1 MWKLLRNLVIVA
13 VLFVA
18 VLKLLLWY
26 ETQQGAARLAERLA
40 PVVQLR
46 YDSVSS
52 GLDGNV
58 TFHAVNAAIGQ
69 GAERA
74 NWRAAE
80 VDLDTPGALWLIRRV
95 LLDDNTLPERLGI
108 TVHGLQIPA
117 AALGPAQES
126 SWLSPLSLVP
136 FETRGCGIVSRFS
149 VADYQRMG
157 LNPGAQ
163 QQHLEY
169 RYDAANAAL
178 AFAAQ
183 LDSPPFSSIT
193 LHGDLQK
200 FDPQMLSGRGDWQKL
215 HVAELALGYV
225 DTGYLAKRNRFCAQ
239 QAGTNATQFVD
250 QHVAAVQAF
259 LAEHGVQPSDQV
271 TALYRSLAAE
281 GGRVTVLSLP
291 SAGSTAGQLLAET
304 PDAMTR
310 RLNLT
315 ARRNEAPPVMVR
327 LGFRAPEAAAVA
339 ATGPDA
345 ATALPAATVTP
356 TTAAVP
362 AATPPALPSV
372 AAQAPVAAGAA
383 AAKPPVLPAAAAVM
397 THPAPPPSA
406 VTAHSSAAA
415 APARAPALPVPTP
428 VASGT
433 TPVASTPA
441 RDAPAKATPDKAA
454 SPSAEDPATALPS
467 GPAPPPDSTLALV
480 WKPTVDR
487 LAQKAAPVRDYDVV
501 EVAALGGLVG
511 RNVRLVTTTQ
521 KRVEGRVL
529 GIDAT
534 AVALRIQNAGGTAEL
549 QVPRSVIVE
558 VQLPRRRDAQSSD

>member
-40 PVVQLR
+40 PAAQVR

-52 GLDGNV
+52 GLDGSV
-58 TFHAVNAAIGQ
+58 VFHAVTAAIGQ
-69 GAERA
+69 GAARE

-80 VDLDTPGALWLIRRV
+80 VELETPGALWLIRRV
-95 LLDDNTLPERLGI
+95 LLDDDALPERLGI

-126 SWLSPLSLVP
+126 TWLSPLSLVP

-169 RYDAANAAL
+169 RYDAANTAL
-178 AFAAQ
+178 VFAAQ

-200 FDPQMLSGRGDWQKL
+200 FEPQMLSGRAGWQKL

-225 DTGYLAKRNRFCAQ
+225 DSGYLAKRNRFCAQ
-239 QAGTNATQFVD
+239 QTSTNATQFVD

-259 LAEHGVQPSDQV
+259 LAERGVQPSDQV
-271 TALYRSLAAE
+271 MVLYRSLAAE
-281 GGRVTVLSLP
+281 GGRINVLSLP
-291 SAGSTAGQLLAET
+291 PAGSTIGQLLAET

-327 LGFRAPEAAAVA
+327 LGFRAPEATAAA
-339 ATGPDA
+339 TTGPDA
-345 ATALPAATVTP
+345 ASALPAA
-356 TTAAVP
+356 AAPPGIATIAGAPP
-362 AATPPALPSV
+362 AATVPAP
-372 AAQAPVAAGAA
+372 AAAGTA
-383 AAKPPVLPAAAAVM
+383 AAKPPAPAAATVVTA
-397 THPAPPPSA
+397 HPAPPP
-406 VTAHSSAAA
+406 VMTAHPAAA
-415 APARAPALPVPTP
+415 APPARPTAPATAPVVP
-428 VASGT
+428 
-433 TPVASTPA
+433 
-441 RDAPAKATPDKAA
+441 APAPTASVTATPDKPARSVGEDA
-454 SPSAEDPATALPS
+454 SAALPS
-467 GPAPPPDSTLALV
+467 GPPPPPDSTLALV

-487 LAQKAAPVRDYDVV
+487 LAQKAAPARDYDVV

-521 KRVEGRVL
+521 KRVEGRVI

-534 AVALRIQNAGGTAEL
+534 AVALRIQNSGGTAEL

-558 VQLPRRRDAQSSD
+558 VQLPRRRDGDSNE

>member
-1 MWKLLRNLVIVA
+1 
-13 VLFVA
+13 
-18 VLKLLLWY
+18 
-26 ETQQGAARLAERLA
+26 
-40 PVVQLR
+40 
-46 YDSVSS
+46 
-52 GLDGNV
+52 
-58 TFHAVNAAIGQ
+58 
-69 GAERA
+69 
-74 NWRAAE
+74 
-80 VDLDTPGALWLIRRV
+80 
-95 LLDDNTLPERLGI
+95 
-108 TVHGLQIPA
+108 
-117 AALGPAQES
+117 
-126 SWLSPLSLVP
+126 
-136 FETRGCGIVSRFS
+136 
-149 VADYQRMG
+149 MG

-225 DTGYLAKRNRFCAQ
+225 DSGYLAKRNRFCAQ
-239 QAGTNATQFVD
+239 QTGTNAAQFVD

-271 TALYRSLAAE
+271 VVLYRSLAAE

-291 SAGSTAGQLLAET
+291 PAGSTAGQLLAET

-327 LGFRAPEAAAVA
+327 LGFRAPEASAVA
-339 ATGPDA
+339 TTGPDA
-345 ATALPAATVTP
+345 ASALTASTAPPA
-356 TTAAVP
+356 TAAVP
-362 AATPPALPSV
+362 AATQTPPTV
-372 AAQAPVAAGAA
+372 AASAAVTTGPVAAKA
-383 AAKPPVLPAAAAVM
+383 PPPPATTVVTA
-397 THPAPPPSA
+397 HPAPPPPV
-406 VTAHSSAAA
+406 VTAHPAA
-415 APARAPALPVPTP
+415 APTPLPTP
-428 VASGT
+428 LTSV
-433 TPVASTPA
+433 PA
-441 RDAPAKATPDKAA
+441 RDAPAKPTAEKPA
-454 SPSAEDPATALPS
+454 SPGGEDPSAALPS

-501 EVAALGGLVG
+501 EVGALGGLVG

-534 AVALRIQNAGGTAEL
+534 SVSLRIQNAGGTAEL

-558 VQLPRRRDAQSSD
+558 VQVPRRRDAQSNE